1 MLSVEN
7 LNKRYENFSLKNVSF
22 DIEAGYILGFIG
34 INGAGKSTTIKSL
47 LDIVKADSGKIKFF
61 GKDLSQNELEI
72 KQKVGISLGSF
83 DYYPRC
89 KLSKISAV
97 YKEFFNTWNAEKYAY
112 YVKKFKLDENKR
124 VKELSQGMKVK
135 FSLAL
140 AISHDS
146 KLLILDEP
154 TSGLDPLAREEI
166 LDIFQ
171 EIVEDGKH
179 SILFSTHITSDLD
192 KCADY
197 ILFIKNGEIVDFDTK
212 DDLITKHVL
221 VSGNADELDYNVKS
235 RVIAYKQNAY
245 NFKALALRENIKD
258 FNFFQET
265 PNIEDIILFYNKQNN
280 L

>member
-1 MLSVEN
+1 MLSVKN
-7 LNKRYENFSLKNVSF
+7 LNKKYKNFSLKNVSF

-61 GKDLSQNELEI
+61 GNELSKNELEI
-72 KQKVGISLGSF
+72 KQKVGVSLGSF
-83 DYYPRC
+83 EYYPRC
-89 KLSKISAV
+89 KLSQITAA
-97 YKEFFNTWNAEKYAY
+97 YKEFFTFWNNEKYAY
-112 YVKKFKLDENKR
+112 YINKFKLDENKR

-140 AISHDS
+140 ALSHDS

-171 EIVEDGKH
+171 EIVEDGNH

-197 ILFIKNGEIVDFDTK
+197 ILFIKDGEIVAFDTK
-212 DDLITKHVL
+212 DDLIAKHVL
-221 VSGNADELDYNVKS
+221 VSGNADELDDNVKN